1 MELTKEE
8 EEHVDNRDEL
18 EDPSLVHIGV
28 IGDTVSSG
36 LPSLSFSLS
45 RSFYFSLSLYL
56 SAGGYTGLSAGWHRL
71 SLA

>member
-1 MELTKEE
+1 MELTKDEE
-8 EEHVDNRDEL
+8 DHVDNRDEL

-36 LPSLSFSLS
+36 LPSLSFSL
-45 RSFYFSLSLYL
+45 FLFLSLSL

>member
-1 MELTKEE
+1 MELTKDEE
-8 EEHVDNRDEL
+8 DHVDNRDEL

-36 LPSLSFSLS
+36 LPSLSFSPFLFLS
-45 RSFYFSLSLYL
+45 L